1 MALFDE
7 KVSSQLKGI
16 LGGLK
21 DNVNLV
27 YFTQEFECNTCRDT
41 HMFVDEITGLSDK
54 LHLTVFDIVKDKEKA
69 EYYKVDKIPAIVV
82 LDGKDNDTRMKF
94 YGLPGG
100 YEINSF
106 MKSLMEASGVKE
118 NIPESLTKRIA
129 AINKDVH
136 LQVFVSLG

>member
-16 LGGLK
+16 LGGMK
-21 DNVNLV
+21 GRVNLV
-27 YFTQEFECNTCRDT
+27 YFTQEFECGSCHDT
-41 HMFVDEITGLSDK
+41 RLFVEEIAGLSDK
-54 LHLTVFDIVKDKEKA
+54 LNLTVFDIVKDKEKA
-69 EYYKVDKIPAIVV
+69 EYYRVDKIPAIVV
-82 LDGKDNDTRMKF
+82 LDEKDNDTGMKF

-106 MKSLMEASGVKE
+106 MKSLIEASGVKE
-118 NIPESLTKRIA
+118 AIPEPIMKRIA

-136 LQVFVSLG
+136 LQVFVSLS